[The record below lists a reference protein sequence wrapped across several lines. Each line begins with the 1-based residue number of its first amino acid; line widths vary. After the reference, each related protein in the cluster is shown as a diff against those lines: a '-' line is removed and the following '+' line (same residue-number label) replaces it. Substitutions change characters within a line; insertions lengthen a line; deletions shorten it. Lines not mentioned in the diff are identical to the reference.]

1 MGAGMVFFQ
10 RPDVLRAFFDV
21 EAAYLPEEQDE
32 GNDLYRMS
40 LQWSRRFIGLKVF
53 LTLAAVGQG
62 GVAARIER
70 QLGLADYLR
79 TRLTRAGWIIVNHTP
94 LPLICFTHPALR
106 SREAIADVAQHV
118 VLGGRAWISTATLP
132 EGTVLRACITHDD
145 TTIADVDVLCEELGR
160 ALRAA

>member
-1 MGAGMVFFQ
+1 MIPSA
-10 RPDVLRAFFDV
+10 
-21 EAAYLPEEQDE
+21 
-32 GNDLYRMS
+32 
-40 LQWSRRFIGLKVF
+40 
-53 LTLAAVGQG
+53 

-79 TRLTRAGWIIVNHTP
+79 TRLMSAGWTIVNHTP

-132 EGTVLRACITHDD
+132 EGPVLRACITHDD